1 VTSSF
6 HLGTIRGI
14 RIGINWSLLV
24 IFAVIVWTLARGVF
38 PEQNPGLSETTY
50 FVMAVAAAVLFFA
63 SILAHELGHAL
74 VAQREGMHIE
84 GITLWLFG
92 GVARFRGEF
101 PSAGA
106 ELRIAIAGPVVSAAI
121 GGASIG
127 LAQAGLPDALDGV
140 VAWLGYINL
149 LLLVFNLLPA
159 LPLDGGRILRGILW
173 HARNDFVWATR
184 LAATTGQVF
193 GGLMIVGGIALIVL
207 VGTFTGAWLAFVG
220 WFLLGAAR
228 EEHRAADRQ
237 RAFGDQQVG
246 DVMVR
251 DPITVPPGVTVD
263 QLADAMTPELEHTA
277 YPVVEGARAVGL
289 LPLGRI
295 LEAPR
300 NQWEGKR
307 VGDFALPLT
316 SVTILTA
323 ETPLAAAAAQLG
335 DGGIGRALVLDGEQ
349 LVGLLSISDV
359 LRAIRAAP
367 A

>member
-24 IFAVIVWTLARGVF
+24 IFAVIVWTLARGIL
-38 PEQNPGLSETTY
+38 PEQNPGLGDTTY
-50 FVMAVAAAVLFFA
+50 FVMAVAAALLFFA

-106 ELRIAIAGPVVSAAI
+106 ELRIAVAGPLVSALI
-121 GGASIG
+121 GGACVG
-127 LAQAGLPDALDGV
+127 LARAGLPDAVDGV

-159 LPLDGGRILRGILW
+159 LPLDGGRILRAILW
-173 HARNDFVWATR
+173 HAKRDLVWATR
-184 LAATTGQVF
+184 IAATAGQGF
-193 GGLMIVGGIALIVL
+193 GLLMVAGGIALVVVI
-207 VGTFTGAWLAFVG
+207 GAFSGAWLAFVG
-220 WFLLGAAR
+220 WFLLNAAR
-228 EEHRAADRQ
+228 EERVAADRLQ
-237 RAFGDQQVG
+237 VFGGRRVG

-251 DPITVPPGVTVD
+251 DPITVPPDATLD
-263 QLADAMTPELEHTA
+263 QLADAMTPEVEHSS
-277 YPVVEGARAVGL
+277 YPVVEGPRPIGL
-289 LPLGRI
+289 LPLARI

-300 NQWEGKR
+300 SQWEGRR
-307 VGDFALPLT
+307 VRDFALPLA
-316 SVTILTA
+316 SVVVLR
-323 ETPLAAAAAQLG
+323 EDTPLAEAAVLLR
-335 DGGIGRALVLDGEQ
+335 GGRDGRALVVDGDR
-349 LVGLLSISDV
+349 LVGLLSVSD
-359 LRAIRAAP
+359 LARAAR
-367 A
+367 AHV